1 MQLTKQQQE
10 AVNELDAN
18 LQLIACA
25 GAGKTSVITK
35 RIVNIL
41 KTGKARNSQIV
52 AFTFTNKA
60 AESLK
65 DRIRDEAAAN
75 GIQDTEGMFIGTIH
89 KFCKELLTRYCDD
102 FAETV
107 LLNTVQSHLFI
118 QRFSKYCGLE
128 KTGLKTN
135 IYDIRL
141 FTDCISKMAENAS
154 DMGRWEK
161 EKRDAFDDYRNCL
174 RSHKFI
180 DFTSLILRAIEE
192 IKGNDNVQKYIRSVR
207 YLIVD
212 EYQDVD
218 DLQEELISLF
228 AAAGSNICVVGDD
241 DQTIYQF
248 RGSNAENMIG
258 FSKRYRNVKTL
269 RLDYNFRSG
278 KGVIDLADKV
288 ITINRNRL
296 PKEMKCAEIN
306 SGMRCDIRAI
316 RSDESQYKSIARKV
330 EEIHQNG
337 LPYSEIA
344 VLCRKGKFIDPVC
357 YELESRGIPCA
368 TNNADSFF
376 SSVYFNKFLFTL
388 GMIGNERG
396 LDKGSLYS
404 CWENYI
410 SREDFGDAFKKLR
423 RCTRGGSNTFLP
435 LGKVLETFLEDVH
448 FLEETASD
456 YDLRVASFNGI
467 QIILEDF
474 DQIYG
479 DYNITARADRTVKFL
494 KTCGEEEYGNQSFI
508 EKDTADSVQVL
519 TVHKAK
525 GLEFDTVIIPDMEQ
539 GNFPV
544 GKMGG
549 RSVWSILG
557 NSFSSVREKYD
568 SDIEDERKLFY
579 VAVTRAKKNI
589 YFYYDLTKKNISQF
603 LREASKSDFLK
614 IDKLDFADKEL
625 KVHSFNPGNTQDQQN
640 YYEKQHLEYEAR
652 QQYWS
657 RVKAAKAALRDYYG
671 TAAHAIRGAAKMGAY
686 GDLMNV
692 YNMSPNEALQ
702 EAARLGLNF

>member
-1 MQLTKQQQE
+1 MQFTKQQQE

-35 RIVNIL
+35 RIVNII
-41 KTGKARNSQIV
+41 KTGKADNNQIV

-60 AESLK
+60 AESLREK
-65 DRIRDEAAAN
+65 INAEAAAN
-75 GIQDTEGMFIGTIH
+75 GISNTEGMFVGTIH
-89 KFCKELLTRYCDD
+89 KFCKELLSRYCDD
-102 FAETV
+102 FSKTI

-128 KTGLKTN
+128 KMGMKIN

-141 FTDCISKMAENAS
+141 FADCISKMAEDGSNIE
-154 DMGRWEK
+154 RWGE
-161 EKRDAFDDYRNCL
+161 EKRNAFNDYRNCL
-174 RSHKFI
+174 QSHGFI
-180 DFTSLILRAIEE
+180 DFTLLILRAIEE
-192 IKGNDNVQKYIRSVR
+192 IKCNDSVREYINSVR

-228 AAAGSNICVVGDD
+228 AEAGSNICVVGDD

-258 FSKRYRNVKTL
+258 FSERYKNVKTL
-269 RLDYNFRSG
+269 HLDFNFRSG
-278 KGVIDLADKV
+278 QGVIDLADKV
-288 ITINRNRL
+288 ISLNRNRL
-296 PKEMKCAEIN
+296 PKEMRCADVNRGMKCE
-306 SGMRCDIRAI
+306 IRAI
-316 RSDESQYKSIARKV
+316 RTDGNQYKSLAQKV
-330 EEIHQNG
+330 KSLHQNG
-337 LPYSEIA
+337 LPYSEI
-344 VLCRKGKFIDPVC
+344 VILCRKGKFIDPIC
-357 YELESRGIPCA
+357 YELEALGIPCA
-368 TNNADSFF
+368 TSNAESFF
-376 SSVYFNKFLFTL
+376 SSVFFNKMLFTL

-396 LDKGSLYS
+396 LDRASLYG
-404 CWENYI
+404 CWEHYI
-410 SREDFGDAFKKLR
+410 SKENFGNAFKKLR
-423 RCTRGGSNTFLP
+423 RSTRGGDNTFLP
-435 LGKVLETFLEDVH
+435 LGVVLKS
-448 FLEETASD
+448 FLEETHFLDEEAED
-456 YDLRVASFNGI
+456 YDDRVASFNGI

-479 DYNITARADRTVKFL
+479 DYNISARADKAVKFL
-494 KTCGEEEYGNQSFI
+494 KACGEEEYKNQSFS
-508 EKDTADSVQVL
+508 EKDADDSIQVL

-549 RSVWSILG
+549 RSAWDILG
-557 NSFSSVREKYD
+557 DSFSEVREKYE

-589 YFYYDLTKKNISQF
+589 IFYYDLSKRNISQF
-603 LREASKSDFLK
+603 LREASQSDYLK
-614 IDKLDFADKEL
+614 IDMEDLVEKPSGFSAEKT
-625 KVHSFNPGNTQDQQN
+625 KNQQE
-640 YYEKQHLEYEAR
+640 YYEKQHQEYEAR

-657 RVKAAKAALRDYYG
+657 QVKAARSALRNYYG
-671 TAAHAIRGAAKMGAY
+671 SAVHAIRGAARMGAW
-686 GDLMNV
+686 GDFMNV
-692 YNMSPNEALQ
+692 YNMSPDEVLAEAG
-702 EAARLGLNF
+702 RLGLNF